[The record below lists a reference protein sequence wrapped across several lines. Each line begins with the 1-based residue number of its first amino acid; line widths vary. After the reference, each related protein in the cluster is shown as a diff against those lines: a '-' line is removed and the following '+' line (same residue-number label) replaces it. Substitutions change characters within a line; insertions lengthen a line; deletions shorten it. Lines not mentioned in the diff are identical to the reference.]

1 MNIID
6 LRKIKSLID
15 FKLSVKPDLETLK
28 QLKQESDHITNN
40 NELNDFI
47 RKLYFEL
54 NLKDLYQSLGIEQP
68 DFNSPINDNIK
79 ISKDYFKW
87 G

>member
-1 MNIID
+1 MD
-6 LRKIKSLID
+6 LEKIKALLD
-15 FKLSVKPDLETLK
+15 FKISVKPDIETLK
-28 QLKQESDHITNN
+28 QLKQESDHVSNN

-54 NLKDLYQSLGIEQP
+54 NLKDLYQRLEIEQP
-68 DFNSPINDNIK
+68 DFSSPLNDSII

-87 G
+87 V